1 MSNLESD
8 SNSDSGSP
16 SGSDPTD
23 VLLDATTAALPPLLA
38 GLDALTFAARHMH
51 PPNIASLAEVMQ
63 EHEQPLSDGLETF
76 AAAPWPDHLQDFRK
90 QVVNAATMAGKGL
103 SGLVAAADADNPV
116 MQGYRS
122 LGYLNKSLEYL
133 YPLARILPPVSRFFL
148 SPDRRDDIALLEQLN
163 PEEPRQ
169 DVGVFH
175 FDNEATDRGGFSMFV
190 PENYDPQQQYPLVF
204 ALHGG
209 SGHGR
214 SFLWSWL
221 VDARAEGA
229 IVVSP
234 SSREGTWSLMG
245 PDVDTENLHAMLA
258 HVQKH
263 WSINPDQLLL
273 SGMSDGGTF
282 SYVAGLPDNSPFTHL
297 APTSA
302 SFHPMLLEACSPERL
317 QGLPIYL
324 THGGL
329 DWMFAVDM
337 ARTAQQALSGAGAQ
351 VEYREID
358 DLSHTFPREENVR
371 ILRWLRGDSLD

>member
-1 MSNLESD
+1 MSESD
-8 SNSDSGSP
+8 A
-16 SGSDPTD
+16 TD

-38 GLDALTFAARHMH
+38 SLDALSFAARHLH
-51 PPNIASLAEVMQ
+51 PPNIASLAEVME
-63 EHEQPLSDGLETF
+63 EHEQPLSDGLEKFT
-76 AAAPWPDHLQDFRK
+76 AAPWPEHLQDFRK
-90 QVVNAATMAGKGL
+90 QVVSAATLAGKGL
-103 SGLVAAADADNPV
+103 SGLAAADEAENPV

-133 YPLARILPPVSRFFL
+133 YPLASILPPVSRFFL
-148 SPDRRDDIALLEQLN
+148 TPGRRDDADLLAQLN
-163 PEEPRQ
+163 SAEPRQ

-175 FDNEATDRGGFSMFV
+175 YNNEATERGGFSMFV
-190 PENYDPQQQYPLVF
+190 PENYDPAQQYPVVF

-221 VDARAEGA
+221 MDARADGA
-229 IVVSP
+229 ILVSP

-258 HVQKH
+258 HVQEH
-263 WSINPDQLLL
+263 WSVNPEQLLL

-282 SYVAGLPDNSPFTHL
+282 SYLAGLQENSPFTHL

-302 SFHPMLLEACSPERL
+302 SFHPMLLEACSAERL
-317 QGLPIYL
+317 QGLPVYL
-324 THGGL
+324 THGAL
-329 DWMFAVDM
+329 DWMFAVDV
-337 ARTAQQALSGAGAQ
+337 ARTAQQTLSAAGAQ

-358 DLSHTFPREENVR
+358 DLSHTYPREENAR
-371 ILRWLRGDSLD
+371 ILSWLRGEVLS